1 VLTATVAGDMTKG
14 KRVLISGMGSELGSL
29 VATLIEQEPGVG
41 DVVGLDV
48 DPPRRRLRR
57 AEFHRVEP
65 GDRRKT
71 VAVVRDAD
79 PEVVIHLGVW
89 EPDARA
95 NSHDA
100 ASWTAGAAIAVLG
113 AVATCPSLE
122 HLVVRSG
129 IAVYGRRRGGATRPD
144 ESVAPDPTSPF
155 GRTLLHMERLAE
167 RARRTA
173 DVGMTV
179 LRLAPVV
186 GPHVPSPL
194 GRLLRLPAVPVSALA
209 DPAFALIDDQDAAA
223 AIVAAALRRHDG
235 VLNVTSP
242 GAVTAIK
249 AARMGGRIPVPLL
262 GPEWFV
268 ARVITGALGAP
279 IPPHVLELMHR
290 GGTVDAGRAAGI
302 LGVQPARTTPEV
314 VQALYEWATVV
325 HLRPAEAVA

>member
-1 VLTATVAGDMTKG
+1 MTKG

-29 VATLIEQEPGVG
+29 VATLLEQEPAVG
-41 DVVGLDV
+41 EMVGLDI

-57 AEFHRVEP
+57 ARFHRVDP
-65 GDRRKT
+65 SDRRKI
-71 VAVVRDAD
+71 VGIVRNVD

-95 NSHDA
+95 NPRDA
-100 ASWTAGAAIAVLG
+100 AQWTASAAIGVLG
-113 AVATCPSLE
+113 AAATCPSLE

-129 IAVYGRRRGGATRPD
+129 VSIYGRRRGSATRPD
-144 ESVAPDPTSPF
+144 ESVTPDPMTPF
-155 GRTLLHMERLAE
+155 GRTLLQMEQVAE
-167 RARRTA
+167 RTQRTA
-173 DVGMTV
+173 DVPMTV

-209 DPAFALIDDQDAAA
+209 DPAFALVDDQDAAA
-223 AIVAAALRRHDG
+223 AIVAAAGRRYDG
-235 VLNVTSP
+235 VVNVASP

-262 GPEWFV
+262 GPEWAV
-268 ARVITGALGAP
+268 ARFVTGVFGAP

-290 GGTVDAGRAAGI
+290 GGTVDAGHAGDAI
-302 LGVQPARTTPEV
+302 GVMPSHSTPEV

-325 HLRPAEAVA
+325 HLRPSEAVA

>member
-1 VLTATVAGDMTKG
+1 MAKG

-29 VATLIEQEPGVG
+29 VATLLEQDAGV
-41 DVVGLDV
+41 DELVGLDI

-65 GDRRKT
+65 HDRRKI
-71 VAVVRDAD
+71 VSVVRDAD
-79 PEVVIHLGVW
+79 PEVVVHLGVW

-95 NSHDA
+95 GPRDA
-100 ASWTAGAAIAVLG
+100 ATWTANVAIGVLG
-113 AVATCPSLE
+113 AAATCPSLE

-129 IAVYGRRRGGATRPD
+129 IAVYGRRRGAATRPD
-144 ESVAPDPTSPF
+144 ESVPPEPTSPF
-155 GRTLLHMERLAE
+155 GRTLLELEQLAE

-173 DVGMTV
+173 DVPMSV

-194 GRLLRLPAVPVSALA
+194 GRLLRLPVVPVSGLA

-223 AIVAAALRRHDG
+223 AIVAAAGRRHDG
-235 VLNVTSP
+235 IVNVSSP
-242 GAVTAIK
+242 GAVTAVK
-249 AARMGGRIPVPLL
+249 AVRMGGRVPLPL
-262 GPEWFV
+262 IGPEWAV
-268 ARVITGALGAP
+268 ARLVTGACGAP

-290 GGTVDAGRAAGI
+290 GGTVDAGRAASA
-302 LGVQPARTTPEV
+302 LGVTPAHTTPEV

-325 HLRPAEAVA
+325 HLRPSEAVA